1 VKQFNFSLE
10 KVLELRKYREQET
23 EIELGR
29 AMGELTAIEQDLKGL
44 AEKRCLAAA
53 GRFSPR
59 NSAAD
64 IRNYEL
70 YILRLDVKKEELL
83 EAAAKASQKV
93 EEARLN
99 YLEASRER
107 KVMDKLREK
116 RAAEYRRETLAGE
129 TKTLDDLAARNTN
142 RVSRQPD

>member
-1 VKQFNFSLE
+1 MKRFNFSLE
-10 KVLELRKYREQET
+10 KVLELRRYREQET

-29 AMGELTAIEQDLKGL
+29 AMGELTAIEQNLKRL
-44 AEKRCLAAA
+44 AEERSLAAA
-53 GRFSPR
+53 GRFSPG

-70 YILRLDVKKEELL
+70 YILRLDIKKEELL
-83 EAAAKASQKV
+83 EAAAKAAQKV
-93 EEARLN
+93 EEARRN
-99 YLEASRER
+99 YLEASRDR

-129 TKTLDDLAARNTN
+129 TAILDDMAARNTN
-142 RVSRQPD
+142 RVSR